1 MLDPMVQLVE
11 DCEVAAIK
19 AGVIDTQDSK
29 SRLAL
34 RKKLLAAFTSTSTEV
49 REQVL
54 FSRVPYWIE
63 SKPSTSDRS

>member
-1 MLDPMVQLVE
+1 MLDPMIQLVE
-11 DCEVAAIK
+11 DCEAAAIK

-34 RKKLLAAFTSTSTEV
+34 RKKLLVAFTSTSTEV

-54 FSRVPYWIE
+54 FSRVPMVGV
-63 SKPSTSDRS
+63 PLGDRS